1 MSIIDNGPIDQ
12 APEPITLAGG
22 DTPASFDEIEALV
35 ETKPEKTEKPKA
47 KESEDKPKKEKKD
60 EDEKDEEKS
69 KEVEP
74 KDGKDAPP
82 KEGELAKETKAFK
95 LKIGDQETEVRA
107 DALVPVKIAGKTEMV
122 PLQDVVN
129 NYSGAT
135 HLNRQYAEFKAKSE
149 AHKAEI
155 AEVDQAFAK
164 LHELAV
170 VNKDPRGTIEL
181 IAQAMGADPKQLFE
195 DMSAK
200 MMETF
205 EAYAALSPEDRAK
218 RKTEEELNYYRS
230 KDEARKQKAAET
242 QKAQSYEKQVEEI
255 ITKSGMDKPTFVS
268 RYEELAGLGSIKKE
282 DITPEMVAKFH
293 GNMVALE
300 NVEKMVTQY
309 APELENKESEIQR
322 LSQLAIQTGATA
334 LEIEEVVKSLYANQA
349 ERKLSKK
356 ISSMEKK
363 AKGESPV
370 RDPQKEPTFFD
381 DLG

>member
-1 MSIIDNGPIDQ
+1 M
-12 APEPITLAGG
+12 
-22 DTPASFDEIEALV
+22 
-35 ETKPEKTEKPKA
+35 
-47 KESEDKPKKEKKD
+47 
-60 EDEKDEEKS
+60 
-69 KEVEP
+69 
-74 KDGKDAPP
+74 
-82 KEGELAKETKAFK
+82 
-95 LKIGDQETEVRA
+95 RA

-135 HLNRQYAEFKAKSE
+135 HLNRQYAEFKTMSE

-155 AEVDQAFAK
+155 AEVNTAFAK

-170 VNKDPRGTIEL
+170 EKKDPRGTIEL

-218 RKTEEELNYYRS
+218 RKTEEELTYYRS
-230 KDEARKQKAAET
+230 KDEARKAKAAET
-242 QKAQSYEKQVEEI
+242 QKAQAYEKQVDEI
-255 ITKSGMDKPTFVS
+255 ITKSGMDKQTFVT
-268 RYEELAGLGSIKKE
+268 RYEELSGLGSIKKE

-293 GNMVALE
+293 GNMTAIE
-300 NVEKMVTQY
+300 NVEKLMTEY

-334 LEIEEVVKSLYANQA
+334 AEIEEVVKSLYANQA
-349 ERKLSKK
+349 ERKLAKK

-370 RDPQKEPTFFD
+370 RDPQKEPMFFD